1 MAEIPAEV
9 LRDAELATL
18 FYDTVKAKWYRRT
31 KADGEFIFTGLSI
44 AFRTT
49 TKIIGDI
56 EIALPPSVLSAR
68 KSFCV
73 HNKGPNILY
82 IGESGVTADSVDG
95 SFTSGWEVLPN
106 SYFNVDTAEAV
117 ELYGICETGKTT
129 TIKILELS

>member
-1 MAEIPAEV
+1 MAEVPAES

-18 FYDTVKAKWYRRT
+18 FFDTVKGKWYRRT
-31 KADGEFIFTGLSI
+31 KSEGEFIFTGLSL

-49 TKIIGDI
+49 TKIIGDT
-56 EIALPPSVLSAR
+56 EIALPPSILTAR
-68 KSFCV
+68 KSFAL

-95 SFTSGWEVLPN
+95 SITSGWEVPPN